1 MTTKKKVTEDLSEC
15 RPNKTLCSILTS
27 RSDQK
32 KKKHIP
38 VFVKIQ
44 KYRKIMQNVQNAE
57 NLLQT
62 SDMVYASIFNIEIT
76 DSSIYI
82 KEPS

>member
-1 MTTKKKVTEDLSEC
+1 
-15 RPNKTLCSILTS
+15 
-27 RSDQK
+27 
-32 KKKHIP
+32 
-38 VFVKIQ
+38 
-44 KYRKIMQNVQNAE
+44 MQNVQNAE

-62 SDMVYASIFNIEIT
+62 SDVVYASIFNIEIT